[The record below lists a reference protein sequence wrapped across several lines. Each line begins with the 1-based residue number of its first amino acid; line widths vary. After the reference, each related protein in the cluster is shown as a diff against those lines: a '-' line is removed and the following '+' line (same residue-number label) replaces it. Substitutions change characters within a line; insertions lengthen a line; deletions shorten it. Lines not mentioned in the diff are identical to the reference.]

1 MVLLVVV
8 EVGVGVVEVVGVDEV
23 FVVDRVGGVEVVVGS
38 RWSKTSSLTGDEV
51 KVGVEVL
58 EVAGAVPVLGLAS
71 R

>member
-8 EVGVGVVEVVGVDEV
+8 EVVEVVEVVGVNEV
-23 FVVDRVGGVEVVVGS
+23 FVVGWVGGVEVVVGS

>member
-8 EVGVGVVEVVGVDEV
+8 EVVEVVGVNEV
-23 FVVDRVGGVEVVVGS
+23 FVVGWVGGVEVVVGS
-38 RWSKTSSLTGDEV
+38 RWSKTSSLAGDEV